1 MATDVER
8 ETELPEERQD
18 PLGAGTDDDEP
29 EEDGG
34 VARLSLPGTWEPE

>member
-8 ETELPEERQD
+8 ETELSEEQD
-18 PLGAGTDDDEP
+18 PMSAEADEDEL

-34 VARLSLPGTWEPE
+34 VARLSLPGTWQE